1 MDEARNRAGRSNLEA
16 GGRSLAL
23 REASKRVFDL
33 AILTVAHLVLAPVF
47 IALWTVIPL
56 LIWLEDR
63 GPVFY
68 RQERPGRGG
77 KPFALLKFRTM
88 VVNADSVGPAWTT
101 DKDPRITRIGRILR
115 KTALDELPGVLSIW
129 KGSMSFVG
137 PRALPKKEQEMFER
151 EIEGFS
157 RRLRIRPGLTGLAQ
171 VYDQVDDARTK
182 LRYDLEYID
191 RMSLALDVKLVV
203 LSVRNTMMGKWDTR
217 TGKTAA

>member
-68 RQERPGRGG
+68 RQERPGAPESWRIDLIAIEVSERGR
-77 KPFALLKFRTM
+77 LLR
-88 VVNADSVGPAWTT
+88 
-101 DKDPRITRIGRILR
+101 
-115 KTALDELPGVLSIW
+115 LDHIPHAV
-129 KGSMSFVG
+129 
-137 PRALPKKEQEMFER
+137 
-151 EIEGFS
+151 EG
-157 RRLRIRPGLTGLAQ
+157 
-171 VYDQVDDARTK
+171 
-182 LRYDLEYID
+182 
-191 RMSLALDVKLVV
+191 
-203 LSVRNTMMGKWDTR
+203 
-217 TGKTAA
+217 

>member
-1 MDEARNRAGRSNLEA
+1 MDDARNPAGTSYLEA
-16 GGRSLAL
+16 DRRSLAL

-33 AILTVAHLVLAPVF
+33 AILTTSHLLLAPVF

-77 KPFALLKFRTM
+77 RPFTLLKFRTM
-88 VVNADSVGPAWTT
+88 VVNADAVGPAWTT

-137 PRALPKKEQEMFER
+137 PRALPMKEQEMFER
-151 EIEGFS
+151 EIDGFS

-171 VYDQVDDARTK
+171 VYDQVDDAHTK
-182 LRYDLEYID
+182 LQYDLEYID

>member
-1 MDEARNRAGRSNLEA
+1 M
-16 GGRSLAL
+16 
-23 REASKRVFDL
+23 
-33 AILTVAHLVLAPVF
+33 
-47 IALWTVIPL
+47 IPL